1 MNFLYHFDCNFC
13 REMNLITIFFS
24 IWETKTHGLNPCV
37 LFFEELDIPE
47 PYDLCFTKKIK
58 KKPRTLGK
66 LQTS

>member
-47 PYDLCFTKKIK
+47 PYDLCFTKK
-58 KKPRTLGK
+58 
-66 LQTS
+66 